1 MKIWPVQDAKARL
14 SEFLE
19 ACATT
24 GPQMAKRGVEA
35 IVLVPAAE
43 GRRRQALAKPLLKEL
58 LLSHVARTECLIST
72 RNAVRVRLI
81 PSTR

>member
-24 GPQMAKRGVEA
+24 GPQIVEFC
-35 IVLVPAAE
+35 
-43 GRRRQALAKPLLKEL
+43 RPLTLDF
-58 LLSHVARTECLIST
+58 H
-72 RNAVRVRLI
+72 
-81 PSTR
+81 